1 MDLPFLVWHGQSW
14 NAYKH
19 LQKLANDVHV
29 GDAPS
34 IKKFMEMEETLMNE
48 NDDVITSLGLWS
60 WMKAN

>member
-1 MDLPFLVWHGQSW
+1 MDNLEMLI
-14 NAYKH
+14 NIYKNWP
-19 LQKLANDVHV
+19 NDVHV

>member
-1 MDLPFLVWHGQSW
+1 MDNLEMLI
-14 NAYKH
+14 NIYKNW
-19 LQKLANDVHV
+19 LNDVHV